1 MTRRVAI
8 LQWLGLLVAPWAW
21 FLQHLLGQAVAQAS
35 CTEAN
40 TTWGISND
48 AWQIGLLIGAG
59 TLILLSEGA
68 AVVAFRSTRR
78 DSYESPPPLGRVQL
92 IAIGAMT
99 TNLIYLVI
107 VLLDGIA
114 SIVEIA
120 CRQS

>member
-1 MTRRVAI
+1 
-8 LQWLGLLVAPWAW
+8 
-21 FLQHLLGQAVAQAS
+21 
-35 CTEAN
+35 
-40 TTWGISND
+40 
-48 AWQIGLLIGAG
+48 
-59 TLILLSEGA
+59 
-68 AVVAFRSTRR
+68 
-78 DSYESPPPLGRVQL
+78 VQL

>member
-1 MTRRVAI
+1 MTRRVAV

-21 FLQHLLGQAVAQAS
+21 FMQHLIGQAVSQAS
-35 CTEAN
+35 CTAAN

-59 TLILLSEGA
+59 LLILLSEGA

-78 DSYESPPPLGRVQL
+78 DSYEDAPPLGRVQL
-92 IAIGAMT
+92 IAIAAMA

-114 SIVEIA
+114 SIVGAA
-120 CRQS
+120 CR

>member
-1 MTRRVAI
+1 MTRRVAV

-21 FLQHLLGQAVAQAS
+21 FMQHLIGQAVSQAS
-35 CTEAN
+35 CTAAN
-40 TTWGISND
+40 TSWGISND

-59 TLILLSEGA
+59 LLILLSEGA

-78 DSYESPPPLGRVQL
+78 DSYEDAPPLGRVQL
-92 IAIGAMT
+92 IAIAAMA

-114 SIVEIA
+114 SMVGSG
-120 CRQS
+120 CR